1 VPSNYENV
9 ESEKWAVFGPYTFI
23 LLLLLLQRENYIL
36 RSFNEE
42 NIER

>member
-23 LLLLLLQRENYIL
+23 LLLLQRENYIL